1 MDGWLGKWMDGWM
14 DGWVD
19 GWVDGWMG
27 RWIDGWTDERIRPV
41 GRWMVLYYMH
51 EPAILLRSQIPLW
64 D

>member
-1 MDGWLGKWMDGWM
+1 MDGWM
-14 DGWVD
+14 DGWM
-19 GWVDGWMG
+19 GGWMG